1 MSNNFDATCCTQ
13 ALTAVGELDDEK
25 VSSALANFFSSNW
38 MKARS
43 GDVKAAVDLQHYASR
58 AGQTGSDSEMTNK
71 ILEKME
77 PVAAVKLRQA
87 IVTGNVIS
95 FEV

>member
-1 MSNNFDATCCTQ
+1 MSQNIGATCSTN

-25 VSSALANFFSSNW
+25 VSAALASFFSSNW
-38 MKARS
+38 MKARA

-58 AGQTGSDSEMTNK
+58 AGQYGSDHEMTNK
-71 ILEKME
+71 ILEKMD
-77 PVAAVKLRQA
+77 PNASVKLRQA

-95 FEV
+95 FD

>member
-1 MSNNFDATCCTQ
+1 MSQTLDASCCVRS
-13 ALTAVGELDDEK
+13 LTTVGELDDEK

-58 AGQTGSDSEMTNK
+58 AGQYGSDHEMTNK

-77 PVAAVKLRQA
+77 PTAAVKLRQA
-87 IVTGNVIS
+87 IVTGDVIS